1 MGGNE
6 KIFYRNCSSH
16 LTTHISRFIKL
27 KQTVDSCFFSI
38 LCKVL
43 KLVLFNFTA
52 AKPVLKISQVGK
64 KQLKTAV
71 QFQAMRTSKVK
82 SFKSN
87 FMAIGWHVSA
97 LFVINSL
104 LTGSTVN
111 NWDITVHVH
120 IIKNTRFLKKFSLAK
135 IYVNLWKSRFS
146 WELYL

>member
-104 LTGSTVN
+104 LTGL
-111 NWDITVHVH
+111 DCKQLRHYC
-120 IIKNTRFLKKFSLAK
+120 TRAYYKEYAFSKEILTG
-135 IYVNLWKSRFS
+135 
-146 WELYL
+146 